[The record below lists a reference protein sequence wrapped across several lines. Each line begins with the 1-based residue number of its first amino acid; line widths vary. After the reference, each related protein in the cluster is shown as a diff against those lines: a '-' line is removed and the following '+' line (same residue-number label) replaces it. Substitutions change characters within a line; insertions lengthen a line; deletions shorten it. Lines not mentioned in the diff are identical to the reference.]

1 MEQIPAEMIEGHD
14 PQLEKA
20 IQVILEELEKN
31 PPRKPQRP
39 PFKKIKTFVD
49 DRLLAFSRTLVRY

>member
-1 MEQIPAEMIEGHD
+1 MIEGRD

-39 PFKKIKTFVD
+39 PYKKIK
-49 DRLLAFSRTLVRY
+49 